1 MSQLISLTRPIST
14 ESATGTLLPW
24 ERPYTTEP
32 IATLTHNGANLFHID
47 MSPSA
52 STRIL
57 SQRLV
62 DENATGVFELDPARI
77 LNRAAVV
84 ARIPAGGDQITAS
97 DLTSA
102 LAGVQLRS
110 GSALVVLTGFD
121 AADAADASVRRFFTR
136 EAASRLAEA
145 VRESGVDLVLTDL
158 PYLTAPG
165 EGRLA
170 EWLDAAPWMRPS
182 WPSPQAATY
191 LAHHY
196 GREHALEDWAPTVEL
211 LKSSLLVLGLSYPA
225 DLVASELTVTVAP
238 FPVENVGEAPCTVV
252 AARR

>member
-1 MSQLISLTRPIST
+1 QAAKARPAPFSLSRNDLMSQLISLTRPIST

-97 DLTSA
+97 DLTAA

-121 AADAADASVRRFFTR
+121 AADAADVSVRRFFTR
-136 EAASRLAEA
+136 EAA
-145 VRESGVDLVLTDL
+145 
-158 PYLTAPG
+158 
-165 EGRLA
+165 
-170 EWLDAAPWMRPS
+170 
-182 WPSPQAATY
+182 
-191 LAHHY
+191 
-196 GREHALEDWAPTVEL
+196 
-211 LKSSLLVLGLSYPA
+211 
-225 DLVASELTVTVAP
+225 
-238 FPVENVGEAPCTVV
+238 
-252 AARR
+252 